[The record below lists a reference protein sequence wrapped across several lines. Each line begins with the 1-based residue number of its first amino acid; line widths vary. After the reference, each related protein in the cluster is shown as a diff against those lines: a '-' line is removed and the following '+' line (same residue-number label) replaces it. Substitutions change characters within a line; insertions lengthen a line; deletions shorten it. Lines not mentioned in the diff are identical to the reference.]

1 MTTEI
6 TSIGRGEHLLHIGPH
21 KTGSTAIQVALFE
34 ARDRLAEL
42 GVYYPGQKR
51 RRREASEE
59 LFAAVRDGDGSRPTP
74 AWDALAAEVAGAG
87 RLRVCVSD
95 ELFGKG
101 TPAQAQRVVEDLGG
115 ERPHVVAVARVYD
128 RYLPSQWQERVKAGV
143 SWSYDDWLRVVL
155 DPESQDW
162 ERRNVWHAHDT
173 RALVERWT
181 TLVDP
186 RRFTLIVAD
195 ETDRQQLPTVF
206 EALLGLPPGI
216 LEAKPGRSNESLS
229 LEQVELLRAV
239 DRRLLDER
247 LAPADHRRLV
257 KRAVREVRA
266 RVPRRGPTRP
276 ATPPWANEL
285 IVARS
290 AQRVDFLKSATVN
303 VVGDPEWLLG
313 TPGGAGNMD
322 DEPVRPSAAQVSEV
336 VSALLSGPRQKV

>member
-1 MTTEI
+1 MTQT
-6 TSIGRGEHLLHIGPH
+6 TSVAPGEHLLHIGPH

-59 LFAAVRDGDGSRPTP
+59 LFAAIRDGAGTRPTP
-74 AWDALAAEVAGAG
+74 AWDALVEEVAGVG

-101 TPAQAQRVVEDLGG
+101 TPAQAQRVVKDLGG

-143 SWSYDDWLRVVL
+143 SWSYEEWLRVVL
-155 DPESQDW
+155 DPDSHDW

-173 RALVERWT
+173 RSLVERWT
-181 TLVDP
+181 QLVDP
-186 RRFTLIVAD
+186 SRFTLVVAD

-206 EALLGLPPGI
+206 EALLGLPAGV
-216 LEAKPGRSNESLS
+216 LEAKSGRSNESLS

-239 DRRLLDER
+239 VRRLLDEQ
-247 LAPADHRRLV
+247 LPFADHRRLV
-257 KRAVREVRA
+257 KRAVREVRS
-266 RVPRRGPTRP
+266 RVPRRGTTRP
-276 ATPPWANEL
+276 AIPPWAKEL
-285 IVARS
+285 IAERS
-290 AQRVDFLKSATVN
+290 AQRVAFLKSTAVS

-313 TPGGAGNMD
+313 TPPSAEIVD
-322 DEPVRPSAAQVSEV
+322 DDPVRPSPQQVSEL
-336 VSALLSGPRQKV
+336 VSVLLSLPRQNL